1 MGERPFQLEAVR
13 AGQVKRTLAGL
24 AAGVLT
30 LAGCRI
36 ERHAV
41 VPADLV
47 LRGGAVYTMDETR
60 SWAQAVAIRGERLVY
75 VGPDSGV
82 DVFIGPNTVV
92 TDLAGQMVLPGFEDA
107 HIHPVES
114 GLWLLGCTLDD
125 STTQAGIAAKI
136 SSCARSHPDWTWV
149 RGAGWQLPIY
159 PDANPRRELLDSLVP
174 DRPAYMESA
183 DGHSA
188 WVNSRAL
195 ALAGVTKDTKDPPN
209 GRIER
214 DPKTGEPTGTLR
226 ESAASLVS
234 DKLPEYSAADR
245 VAGLRLSLAIANQ
258 AGLTSLYDANADEGY
273 LAAYKALDDKD
284 SLTARVVAAIHV
296 DVHAGVAQIPAMAAL
311 REKYRSPHLRA
322 GAAKIF
328 ADGVIESGT
337 AALLEPYL
345 HRNGSRG
352 NANLEPPEFDSLA
365 IALDKAGFQIHIH
378 AIGDR
383 AIRWS
388 LDALESAR
396 RANGV
401 HDARPIIAHLQLI
414 DPADIPRFR
423 QLGVIADFQ
432 PLWAFPDDYITK
444 LTEPQ
449 LGPARS
455 RWDYPIGSVAR
466 SGATVVAGSD
476 WSVSSLNPLEGMQV
490 AVTRR
495 ALDAGPGPAWIPE
508 EVVDLPTIIAAYT
521 INAAYAFGQERETG
535 SLEVGKA
542 ADLVVLDHN
551 LFDVAPD
558 KIHEV
563 KVVLTVFEGRMIY
576 RRR

>member
-1 MGERPFQLEAVR
+1 MNRSRAFFAVG
-13 AGQVKRTLAGL
+13 ALA
-24 AAGVLT
+24 
-30 LAGCRI
+30 LAGCHI

-60 SWAQAVAIRGERLVY
+60 SWAQAVAIRGDRLVY

-82 DVFIGPNTVV
+82 DVFIGQNTVV

-114 GLWLLGCTLDD
+114 GVALLECALDD
-125 STTQAGIAAKI
+125 STTRAGISAQI
-136 SSCARSHPDWTWV
+136 SACARAHPDWPWV
-149 RGAGWQLPIY
+149 RGAGWQLPIF
-159 PDANPRRELLDSLVP
+159 PDASPRRELLDSLVP
-174 DRPAYMESA
+174 DRPAYFDAA

-195 ALAGVTKDTKDPPN
+195 ALAGITRETKDPPN

-214 DPKTGEPTGTLR
+214 DPKTGEPSGTLR
-226 ESAASLVS
+226 ESAAGLVY
-234 DKLPEYSAADR
+234 DKLPEHTAADR
-245 VAGLRLSLAIANQ
+245 LAGLRLALSLANR
-258 AGLTSLYDANADEGY
+258 AGLTSLYEANADEDY
-273 LAAYKALDDKD
+273 LAAYKALDEKD

-296 DVHAGVAQIPAMAAL
+296 NVHGGAAQVPAMVAL
-311 REKYRSPHLRA
+311 REKYRSAHLRPA
-322 GAAKIF
+322 GAKIF

-352 NANLEPPEFDSLA
+352 NANLEPPAFDSLA

-388 LDALESAR
+388 LDAIEAAR

-432 PLWAFPDDYITK
+432 PLWAYPDDYITK

-563 KVVLTVFEGRMIY
+563 NVVLTVFEGRVIY
-576 RRR
+576 RRK